1 MHPELKNDSPFS
13 KLTEPIGTF
22 EIGTPEAQLASFFQI
37 DAQDT
42 VVDKTRFSGTTGSSL
57 EQIIKAQNIDTVV
70 IVIMS
75 TVYHLLD
82 LDYNIFV
89 ITDSVVELPT
99 SHNTEFIKVMMDT
112 LPKMSLKTIS
122 LDQALVA
129 LEKS

>member
-1 MHPELKNDSPFS
+1 MTL
-13 KLTEPIGTF
+13 
-22 EIGTPEAQLASFFQI
+22 
-37 DAQDT
+37 
-42 VVDKTRFSGTTGSSL
+42 SG
-57 EQIIKAQNIDTVV
+57 AV
-70 IVIMS
+70 MS

-89 ITDSVVELPT
+89 ITDNVVELPT

-122 LDQALVA
+122 LDQALVE